1 MISRFEAN
9 PRQLFLVD
17 GFGALISSFMLG
29 IVLVKLESIFGI
41 PSLVLYFL
49 ASFPILFALFD
60 IYCYV
65 QLNNSSV
72 HYLKIISVLNLSY
85 CCLSIGLALFHFEVI
100 TGLGLAYL
108 ALEILIVFALAF
120 IEWEVANRLSK
131 KNGLL

>member
-17 GFGALISSFMLG
+17 GIGALISSFMLA

-72 HYLKIISVLNLSY
+72 HYLKIISLLNLSY